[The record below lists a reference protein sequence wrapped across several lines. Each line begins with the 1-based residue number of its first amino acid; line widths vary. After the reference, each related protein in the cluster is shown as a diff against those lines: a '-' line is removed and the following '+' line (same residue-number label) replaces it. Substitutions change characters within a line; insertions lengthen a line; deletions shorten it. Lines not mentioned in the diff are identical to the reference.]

1 MLLGS
6 AFGARLGRRALGDDA
21 ADRRALACA
30 LVGCAA
36 ILVSLALPVVAES
49 LLSAPYAIQIVAGF
63 ILCAGLGAFMGVP
76 FPEGVR
82 AATRWRPDSVP
93 FLWGVNGV
101 TSVVGSVLAAI
112 LGKTIG
118 SSRVVL
124 TGGVVYL
131 IAALWAAVS
140 TATKVRSDANK
151 DIARPLGWR

>member
-1 MLLGS
+1 
-6 AFGARLGRRALGDDA
+6 
-21 ADRRALACA
+21 
-30 LVGCAA
+30 
-36 ILVSLALPVVAES
+36 
-49 LLSAPYAIQIVAGF
+49 
-63 ILCAGLGAFMGVP
+63 MGVP

-118 SSRVVL
+118 SSSVVL

-131 IAALWAAVS
+131 IAALW
-140 TATKVRSDANK
+140 TALTASGR
-151 DIARPLGWR
+151 LGSPPR